1 MSKKAL
7 EQKLKTALDKLEESS
22 EKIVKTRGY
31 TEENEKIK
39 MLVELIKEQLTN
51 ADTRNSVS

>member
-1 MSKKAL
+1 MSQRAL
-7 EQKLKTALDKLEESS
+7 EQKLKVALNKLEESS

-51 ADTRNSVS
+51 ADTRNSVG